1 MIKTSNSTTIVK
13 KKKKIQLGVI
23 EQSWRQNEENPE
35 KWNEIEMIEVE
46 NLDEDDSPFSH
57 TREEFRR
64 CKKREKEREWGVRE
78 RKCKSAI
85 SQWMNDWLVENL
97 RAHK

>member
-64 CKKREKEREWGVRE
+64 CKKRENGEWERESARARSLNEWMIDWWKIWGHIN
-78 RKCKSAI
+78 KLI
-85 SQWMNDWLVENL
+85 
-97 RAHK
+97 